1 MKLDLASFAFG
12 FELIEGTGTP
22 PWGTSFGQNSPDY
35 KFVREGFEEIIV
47 GMLYNAVDLRQV
59 FLPLGKG
66 GNIVKGAETSIVQL
80 ASVFNN
86 VYVNGEKIDY
96 PFTMV
101 ILKEDSDSHYGR
113 RHLKYS
119 PKISYR
125 AYSGR
130 VFSNNDFVS
139 MVRQHFGLAEKACWF
154 IDEIKIE
161 NQDTLHMK
169 AIFVN
174 KDTFEVYHNSKERK
188 QKWLNLLK
196 ENAFH
201 STNF

>member
-35 KFVREGFEEIIV
+35 KFIREGFEEIIV
-47 GMLYNAVDLRQV
+47 GMLYNAVDLRQI

-66 GNIVKGAETSIVQL
+66 GNVVKGSDTSVVQL

-86 VYVNGEKIDY
+86 VYINGEKIDY
-96 PFTMV
+96 PFTLI

-125 AYSGR
+125 AYNGR
-130 VFSNNDFVS
+130 VFSNNEFISV
-139 MVRQHFGLAEKACWF
+139 VRQHFGLAEKSCWF
-154 IDEIKIE
+154 VNEINIE
-161 NQDTLHMK
+161 NQDTLHME

-174 KDTFEVYHNSKERK
+174 KDTFEVYQNSKERK
-188 QKWLNLLK
+188 RKWQKILEEHN
-196 ENAFH
+196 
-201 STNF
+201 

>member
-22 PWGTSFGQNSPDY
+22 PWGTSFGQISPEY

-59 FLPLGKG
+59 LLPLGRG
-66 GNIVKGAETSIVQL
+66 GNFVKGSETSVVQL
-80 ASVFNN
+80 ASVFNK

-96 PFTMV
+96 PFTLI
-101 ILKEDSDSHYGR
+101 ILKEDSASHSGR

-125 AYSGR
+125 AFNGR
-130 VFSNNDFVS
+130 VFSNNDFIS
-139 MVRQHFGLAEKACWF
+139 MVRQHFGLADNACWF
-154 IDEIKIE
+154 VNELKIE
-161 NQDTLHMK
+161 NQDTLHME

-174 KDTFEVYHNSKERK
+174 KDTFEVYQNSKERK
-188 QKWLNLLK
+188 QKWQNLLTR
-196 ENAFH
+196 E
-201 STNF
+201 